1 MTDGVTEVAAAK
13 LGLKID
19 PSLPVIPK
27 NYLDP
32 GEPADQLSIKGDKEW
47 DLTPGIA
54 RTNVPTHDRKVRF
67 EDYPIEYAELIWAY
81 SWLCMNFDHSCVATN
96 LAAVPPA
103 RVRREAKRLLRY

>member
-32 GEPADQLSIKGDKEW
+32 GEPADQHQG
-47 DLTPGIA
+47 
-54 RTNVPTHDRKVRF
+54 
-67 EDYPIEYAELIWAY
+67 
-81 SWLCMNFDHSCVATN
+81 
-96 LAAVPPA
+96 
-103 RVRREAKRLLRY
+103 